1 MTFDP
6 YGPTDDLA
14 NIVIDS
20 AALANDGDDR
30 YGPNAPSFL
39 IALRSGVSTRM
50 PERRVLTVQD
60 SNNFPNNVGQSVEQQ
75 VEAGLT
81 V

>member
-60 SNNFPNNVGQSVEQQ
+60 SKISRIMWGKVWGSRSRSV
-75 VEAGLT
+75 
-81 V
+81 